1 MAQVRIAKAKGTNKY
16 FYPLILFSN
25 KNIVFDLFVSVLEI
39 LTLFYASLD
48 QLLCPVSHIWDILI
62 KSFTK
67 SIFKSFF
74 IQ

>member
-1 MAQVRIAKAKGTNKY
+1 MTQVRIARVKRTNKY

-48 QLLCPVSHIWDILI
+48 QLFYSSFKHMGHIN
-62 KSFTK
+62 
-67 SIFKSFF
+67 
-74 IQ
+74 

>member
-25 KNIVFDLFVSVLEI
+25 KNIVFDLFISVSEI

-48 QLLCPVSHIWDILI
+48 QFFYS
-62 KSFTK
+62 SFTHMGH
-67 SIFKSFF
+67 IN
-74 IQ
+74 